1 VTREEQNERFL
12 KWTGEHH
19 GIVRKVARSFAAGAE
34 QDDLYHE
41 ILVAL
46 WQAIPSWRGDAK
58 PSTFIYRVAHNYALT
73 WTRSRRNYAR
83 ALDRFGREPAPAG
96 PDRTEELLEV
106 LYAAIRELP
115 EADRSLVLLSLDG
128 LPYREIAEVL
138 GISETNVG
146 VRLNRAR
153 KKLSEQLKEKTQ

>member
-12 KWTGEHH
+12 QWAGEHH
-19 GIVRKVARSFAAGAE
+19 AIARKVARSFAGGAG
-34 QDDLYHE
+34 QDDLYQE
-41 ILVAL
+41 ILVAIWL
-46 WQAIPSWRGDAK
+46 AIPSWRGDAK

-83 ALDRFGREPAPAG
+83 ALDRFGREPAAAA
-96 PDRTEELLEV
+96 PDRTEELLEI
-106 LYAAIRELP
+106 LYTAIRALP

-128 LPYREIAEVL
+128 LSYREIAEVL

-153 KKLSEQLKEKTQ
+153 KKLSEQLKEITR